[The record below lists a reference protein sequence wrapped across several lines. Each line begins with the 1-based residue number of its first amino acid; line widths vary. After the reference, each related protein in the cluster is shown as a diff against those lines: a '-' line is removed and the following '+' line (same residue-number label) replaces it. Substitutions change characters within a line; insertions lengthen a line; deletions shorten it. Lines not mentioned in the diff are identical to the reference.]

1 MSATE
6 NFAALPEPPY
16 YAVIFSSLRTR
27 DDLGLGLGL
36 GLGYDAMSER
46 MVELTVQQ
54 PG

>member
-1 MSATE
+1 MSASE

-27 DDLGLGLGL
+27 DDLG
-36 GLGYDAMSER
+36 YDAMSER